1 MNKKFNLIINTLIIL
16 LIIALIMV
24 MMNYYADTDIIPTFI
39 YNSGDD
45 VEHMNTSG
53 DLHKEE
59 FESKIDENVQEER
72 KESGEKVTSGETIEN
87 NKSIIDTLKSGD
99 GTEKQKETDMSQKKD
114 SPLIMTSENEIS
126 NKEKREILTE
136 LDKTLMDLLEVVDKV
151 QIVDENRLIK
161 DDSEVQ
167 EWKK

>member
-45 VEHMNTSG
+45 VGHMNTSG

-59 FESKIDENVQEER
+59 FEPKIDENVQEER
-72 KESGEKVTSGETIEN
+72 KESGETVTSGEMIEN
-87 NKSIIDTLKSGD
+87 IIDTLKSGD
-99 GTEKQKETDMSQKKD
+99 GAEKPKETDMSPKKD

-151 QIVDENRLIK
+151 QIVDEDRLIK

-167 EWKK
+167 E